1 LTFDNSYISGAR
13 VDVGRHPPGAPAPAV
28 RRGAAVTRTGRFP
41 DRSFRGTV
49 DQAARS
55 RDDREERPAEGP
67 HLCRAIIAF
76 LIGSGFATGQEILQ
90 YFTSY
95 GYWGIFGTGL
105 LVLVLI
111 SYVCVEFFLVGRK
124 HRFDKPSRIFYYY
137 CGRYLGTFF
146 DWFSILFV
154 FLSFT
159 VMVSGAGA
167 VFEEHYGLSK
177 HIGGVALAVVVGLTA
192 WFGLSSL
199 VDVIGKIGPVIVVI
213 AIALGIVGIV
223 RSSHGVGEG
232 VSMLPSLDLVQASNN
247 WFMSG
252 LSYVG
257 FCMLWLAAFLTALGR
272 TTRSNREAASGGI
285 LGGSIFALACM
296 IVGLGLLANIEFVA
310 GTEIPMLVLA
320 NEISPVL
327 ASGFSLIIL
336 GGIFTTAVPLLWTV
350 SQRFFA
356 DGTPKFKRLTVVLAA
371 VGTLIG
377 LVLPF
382 SQMVNIVYVI
392 NGYVGILLLVMIILR
407 TVLRLVRRQEI

>member
-1 LTFDNSYISGAR
+1 VEQSTTTTKADLATRERSGPLRVLTYAGAI
-13 VDVGRHPPGAPAPAV
+13 
-28 RRGAAVTRTGRFP
+28 
-41 DRSFRGTV
+41 
-49 DQAARS
+49 
-55 RDDREERPAEGP
+55 
-67 HLCRAIIAF
+67 LAF

-90 YFTSY
+90 YFTAY
-95 GYWGIFGTGL
+95 GYWGVFGTGL
-105 LVLVLI
+105 LVLALI
-111 SYVCVEFFLVGRK
+111 SYVSVEFLLVGRK
-124 HRFDKPSRIFYYY
+124 HRFEKPSRIFHYY

-167 VFEEHYGLSK
+167 VFQEHYGLSK
-177 HIGGVALAVVVGLTA
+177 YIGGIALAAVVGLTA

-199 VDVIGKIGPVIVVI
+199 VDVIGKIGPVIVAI

-223 RSSHGVGEG
+223 RSPHGLAEG
-232 VSMLPSLDLVQASNN
+232 NALLPSLDIVQASNS
-247 WFMSG
+247 WFMAG

-272 TTRSNREAASGGI
+272 TTRSTREAASGGV
-285 LGGSIFALACM
+285 LGGTVFSLACM
-296 IVGLGLLANIEFVA
+296 VVGLGLLANIGSVA

-320 NEISPVL
+320 GEVSLVL

-336 GGIFTTAVPLLWTV
+336 AGIYTTAVPLLWTV
-350 SQRFFA
+350 SNRFFA
-356 DGTPKFKRLTVVLAA
+356 DGTPRFKRLTVALAA
-371 VGTLIG
+371 AGTLIG

-392 NGYVGILLLVMIILR
+392 NGYVGILLLAMMLLR
-407 TVLRLVRRQEI
+407 TVLRIVRRQPI